1 MVLNYFLFP
10 LLSLRFIFEDLLEAG
25 SIFSIF
31 CCPCKRCKSDLITVR
46 IQSAFLKWLIVW
58 GGRRGNIDV
67 RLRRI
72 VRGTRPH
79 SSPLTTHIQHDT
91 RRNRIRS
98 VMSSSLSFSHQE
110 KVFNLQSQLKG
121 SVPLFWCQIQTLTS
135 KCSKIL
141 IYSQNISFFPHPVSP
156 ICFNFHRCNSFKRKK
171 SQLTVISLLTG
182 LRLLFPFLRVFFQ
195 LCVVKHKKVI
205 WEGTFRNPGITSF
218 DQFVHDFEKMS

>member
-1 MVLNYFLFP
+1 MVDSVRRTEREHRCQASENCTGNSATLISTDHTHPTRHQEESDQISHVLFP
-10 LLSLRFIFEDLLEAG
+10 PFLASRK
-25 SIFSIF
+25 SIQFA
-31 CCPCKRCKSDLITVR
+31 KSVE
-46 IQSAFLKWLIVW
+46 
-58 GGRRGNIDV
+58 
-67 RLRRI
+67 RLC
-72 VRGTRPH
+72 
-79 SSPLTTHIQHDT
+79 SP
-91 RRNRIRS
+91 
-98 VMSSSLSFSHQE
+98 
-110 KVFNLQSQLKG
+110 
-121 SVPLFWCQIQTLTS
+121 FWCQIQTLTS